1 MEAGQGR
8 ARAQNLK
15 SPFPLNRRRCPE
27 DKKENRGPQPAAQR
41 KARGTHAHAHAA
53 ARLRGQRQITAVPE
67 HRLWARPRCSAH
79 FALCSPPPQ
88 GTGLFPPRGPWPGAR
103 TEGRSALRSYSGSEV
118 EVSLCS

>member
-15 SPFPLNRRRCPE
+15 SPLPLNRRRCPE
-27 DKKENRGPQPAAQR
+27 DKKENRGPSQQPSAKLGGLTPTQQPGGRASARSLQSLSTGCGPGPAALR
-41 KARGTHAHAHAA
+41 ISYCAA
-53 ARLRGQRQITAVPE
+53 PL
-67 HRLWARPRCSAH
+67 
-79 FALCSPPPQ
+79 PQ